1 MAYQNPRGGMQQ
13 FGPNGEAVS
22 LSRPQANSN
31 VLAAVTTAQNIGAAG
46 TTPVYLM
53 GVQIRTALT
62 GTLTIN
68 GFTDPTGAAA
78 PWVLPVGSVGAVLP
92 PGNARRMET
101 GCTMV
106 LSVATD
112 GPFVVVDWE
121 ATG

>member
-13 FGPNGEAVS
+13 YGPSGEALS
-22 LSRPQANSN
+22 LTRHQASSN
-31 VLAAVTTAQNIGAAG
+31 VLAAVATAQNIGAG
-46 TTPVYLM
+46 GITPVYLM

-101 GCTMV
+101 GCTMT

-112 GPFVVVDWE
+112 GPFAVVDFE
-121 ATG
+121 PIG